1 MTIVGTRPEIIKLSS
16 VISLLDKFSQHI
28 LVHTG
33 QNYDYELNEI
43 FFLDLKIRKPDYFL
57 GVNGGSPA
65 NLIGNIIISA
75 DKVLD
80 EVKPDAVLIYGDT
93 NSCLSII
100 SAKRR
105 KIPIFHL
112 EAGNRSFNQNVPE
125 ELNRKIVDHL
135 SDINITLTEHARRYL
150 ISEGLKPETIFKVG
164 SLMPEVLANH
174 IEQIEKSNILERLN
188 IKKGQYFVA
197 SLHREENVDQK
208 ENLIKLLASLEAVS
222 SYFSMPVYLS
232 THPRT
237 KDRIDRFQ
245 IVVDTCKVKLI
256 KPVGFHD
263 YNKLQLNSYCV
274 LSDSGTL
281 TEESSILSFPGVML
295 RNVHERPEA
304 FDSGVVLMAN
314 LEANS
319 IIDCI
324 KIAVNF
330 SRKNKDYINP
340 ISDFRELNVS
350 QKIIKLIYSYT
361 NYVDRYVWQKS

>member
-1 MTIVGTRPEIIKLSS
+1 M
-16 VISLLDKFSQHI
+16 
-28 LVHTG
+28 
-33 QNYDYELNEI
+33 
-43 FFLDLKIRKPDYFL
+43 
-57 GVNGGSPA
+57 
-65 NLIGNIIISA
+65 
-75 DKVLD
+75 
-80 EVKPDAVLIYGDT
+80 
-93 NSCLSII
+93 
-100 SAKRR
+100 
-105 KIPIFHL
+105 

-135 SDINITLTEHARRYL
+135 SDINLTLTEHARRYL
-150 ISEGLKPETIFKVG
+150 ISEGLKPETVFKVG
-164 SLMPEVLANH
+164 SLMPEVLATH
-174 IEQIEKSNILERLN
+174 MEQIENSNILEKLN

-208 ENLIKLLASLEAVS
+208 ENLHKLLSSLESVA

-245 IVVDTCKVKLI
+245 ITVDASKVKFI

-295 RNVHERPEA
+295 RTAHERPEA
-304 FDSGVVLMAN
+304 FDSGTVLMAN
-314 LEANS
+314 LESES

-330 SRKNKDYINP
+330 SHKNQDCTNP
-340 ISDFRELNVS
+340 ISDFRELNVA

-361 NYVDRYVWQKS
+361 DYVNRYIWHKS